1 MGGPPGMVPSPR
13 ASACTLSSDGGGRPL
28 PAVRGARAGTPRC
41 WQRPAQ
47 GPPGLPGRVHCGRL
61 VHPEAHGGAGQVSCP
76 LPGGADP
83 ALSCPVS
90 SAPALGIV
98 AGEGVGAG
106 KGPPCGRPQG
116 CPEGGSVPGTMSQG
130 LGWRAAGLGP
140 AQGRRVA
147 RSTCPG
153 QRLPGRVGHSLA
165 GNRKHSK

>member
-98 AGEGVGAG
+98 AGEGVGAS
-106 KGPPCGRPQG
+106 KGPFPAAGPRDAQRGAVCQG
-116 CPEGGSVPGTMSQG
+116 LCHRASAGGLRGWAQHRDGEWHGARVPGSG
-130 LGWRAAGLGP
+130 YRAE
-140 AQGRRVA
+140 
-147 RSTCPG
+147 
-153 QRLPGRVGHSLA
+153 
-165 GNRKHSK
+165 